1 MYCISIS
8 KTAFETLNDQ
18 ISVEIFSKYDNKV
31 IIEIS

>member
-8 KTAFETLNDQ
+8 KTAFETVIGQ

-31 IIEIS
+31 IIEIL